1 MGKSNNA
8 IASTSKYNRYSPTN
22 DSPPSHST
30 FKRAADPND
39 SAEEEDDLEFMQQ
52 TFIKE
57 QPEPIKR
64 SPKKSPPKKRSSV
77 KREEDE
83 SEEDRK
89 PTKKEIKDSKKP
101 IVKDESSTSSEEEV
115 DTKNRQKRKPRQISI
130 VERKPSET
138 TLPLRSSMEGM
149 SDDEWKEFVIK
160 FKHLAGGWRRSTWAK
175 RNPDVMSYYR
185 KNLEMRYN
193 PLIKLLGNLYLACQ
207 GRQATNSPLFLS
219 LDRNYDH

>member
-22 DSPPSHST
+22 NSPPSNST

-64 SPKKSPPKKRSSV
+64 SPKKSPPKKRPSV
-77 KREEDE
+77 KREDDE

-89 PTKKEIKDSKKP
+89 PTKKEIKNGKKP
-101 IVKDESSTSSEEEV
+101 IVKDESSASSEDEV
-115 DTKNRQKRKPRQISI
+115 DTKNRQKRKPRQISM
-130 VERKPSET
+130 VETKPSDA
-138 TLPLRSSMEGM
+138 TLPLRSSMEEM
-149 SDDEWKEFVIK
+149 CDDEWREFVIK
-160 FKHLAGGWRRSTWAK
+160 FKHLAGRWRKSKWSQ
-175 RNPDVMSYYR
+175 RNPDVMSSYR
-185 KNLEMRYN
+185 KDLEMRYN
-193 PLIKLLGNLYLACQ
+193 PLIKLLGNLFLAYQ
-207 GRQATNSPLFLS
+207 RRQATNSSLFPS
-219 LDRNYDH
+219 VNRN